1 MEADSKEFLRQLL
14 ETPSPSGFESE
25 NLGNWR
31 ARADDVADEV
41 RTDSYGNTV
50 ATVNPDADSSVVV
63 AGHVD
68 EIGMMVNHVTDD
80 GYLYVKKIGGVD
92 EGVAEAR
99 RVVVHGDEGAV
110 RGVTGR
116 KPVHLQEDEE
126 RDEVPDMEEVFVDVG
141 AEDREEVEDTGV
153 RVGSPVTYDVGYTEL
168 RNEVVAARGLDNRV
182 GSWVAAEVLRAVD
195 ADELD
200 VALHGVVTVQEELGL
215 RGAKMAGYSLEPDV
229 VLVVD
234 VTFATD
240 VPGIDETRH
249 GDVEVGG
256 GPTLKHGK
264 ENHPVVLER
273 LRDAAGAA
281 GVDVQDEAMMSRGA
295 TDADAFYVSRGG
307 VPTASVGV
315 PNRNMHTTS
324 EVVDLDDLEGAR
336 DLFAAYAEEASP
348 DDDYGRL

>member
-1 MEADSKEFLRQLL
+1 MESDSKEFLRQLL

-25 NLGNWR
+25 NLENWR
-31 ARADDVADEV
+31 ARAADVADEV

-50 ATVNPDADSSVVV
+50 ATVNPDAESSVVV

-99 RVVVHGDEGAV
+99 RVVLHGDEGPV
-110 RGVTGR
+110 QGVTGR

-126 RDEVPDMEEVFVDVG
+126 RDEVPEMEEVFVDVG
-141 AEDREEVEDTGV
+141 AEDREEVEDAGV

-182 GSWVAAEVLRAVD
+182 GSWVAAEVLRSVD

-215 RGAKMAGYSLEPDV
+215 RGAKMAGYSIEPDV

-240 VPGIDETRH
+240 VPGIDETKH
-249 GDVEVGG
+249 GELEVGG

-273 LRDAAGAA
+273 LREAAEAA
-281 GVDVQDEAMMSRGA
+281 DVEVQDEAMMSRGA

-324 EVVDLDDLEGAR
+324 EVVDLNDLEAAR
-336 DLFAAYAEEASP
+336 ELFAGYAERASP
-348 DDDYGRL
+348 EDDYGRL

>member
-1 MEADSKEFLRQLL
+1 MEADSKEFLKTLL
-14 ETPSPSGFESE
+14 ETPSPSGFESD
-25 NLGNWR
+25 NLENWR
-31 ARADDVADEV
+31 ERTEEVADEV
-41 RTDSYGNTV
+41 ASDSYGNTV
-50 ATVNPDADSSVVV
+50 ATLNPDAESSVVV

-68 EIGMMVNHVTDD
+68 EIGMMVKHVTED

-99 RVVVHGDEGAV
+99 RVVVHGDDGAV
-110 RGVTGR
+110 PGVTGR

-126 RDEVPDMEEVFVDVG
+126 REEVADIDDVFVDVG
-141 AEDREEVEDTGV
+141 AEDRGDVEDLGV
-153 RVGSPVTYDVGYTEL
+153 RVGCPVTYDVGYTEL
-168 RNEVVAARGLDNRV
+168 HDDVVAARGLDNRV

-195 ADELD
+195 SDELD
-200 VALHGVVTVQEELGL
+200 VTLHAVVTVQEELGL

-229 VLVVD
+229 ALVVD

-240 VPGIDETRH
+240 VPGVEETKH
-249 GDVEVGG
+249 GVVEVGD

-273 LRDAAGAA
+273 LRESAD
-281 GVDVQDEAMMSRGA
+281 GVDVELQDEAMMSRGA

-324 EVVDLDDLEGAR
+324 EVVDLSDLEDAR
-336 DLFAAYAEEASP
+336 DLFAAFAESAEP
-348 DDDYGRL
+348 DDGYGRL